1 MKVFATALMGL
12 LIVSAG
18 CQKDD
23 DNKTPTKTDQL
34 TAKPWKYSTAGVDA
48 NNDGTIDTPLPS
60 NTFEPCELDNLYTF
74 KSDGTGT
81 ADEGP
86 LKCEDTDPQTSSF
99 GWSLSSDQSQ
109 IIFTGGGVQG
119 IDGAVKLIT
128 LNDSKLAMSQ
138 SVDIGLPIPVT
149 VVVELVH

>member
-1 MKVFATALMGL
+1 MKVLATALIGM
-12 LIVSAG
+12 LIISAG
-18 CQKDD
+18 CQKN
-23 DNKTPTKTDQL
+23 DNDAPTKSEQL
-34 TAKPWKYSTAGVDA
+34 TAKPWKFSSAGVDA

-60 NTFEPCELDNLYTF
+60 GTFEPCELDNLYIF

-86 LKCEDTDPQTSSF
+86 LKCDANDPQTSPF

-109 IIFTGGGVQG
+109 ITFTGGGVQG
-119 IDGAVKLIT
+119 IDGTVKLISLT
-128 LNDSKLAMSQ
+128 DSKLVMSQ
-138 SVDIGLPIPVT
+138 SVDIGIPIPVT